1 MVLVAS
7 LPAEVRAGAGT
18 LRFAAGIL
26 RCAAGAAGVTAS
38 SVRPAVP
45 NERIEVAVSAVAT
58 HAPEGASSPDAAVVA
73 RATALVPLIREHAA
87 QASED
92 RRVTPEVMRALED
105 AELFGLL
112 VPRRL
117 GGQEGNL
124 RTMME
129 AVAEVARGD
138 GSTGW
143 TVALLNVCTWFATT
157 FSDEAQADVF
167 YATPGAKVC
176 GIFSPPTRSERVDGG
191 YLVSGRWPYSSGSF
205 AADWAT
211 LGIGL
216 DVPEGGDPRAL
227 ALIPAEAWSIEPTWF
242 MSGMR
247 GSGSDTIVVDEHFV
261 PVHRIQGF
269 GDMVERR
276 YGTSFTTREPNSA
289 MAFIPVAALI
299 LAAPLL
305 GLARHAL
312 EITLANVPGKNVA
325 YTAYRQARMSPSHQI
340 GLAESATEFD
350 LAELLMQRA
359 ARDVDE
365 PAAAGV
371 IPDRLLRGRVR
382 QDTGAIGELAQRGI
396 NRLMTVNGASS
407 FADANA
413 LSRVWRDA
421 EVAARHA
428 LVMPEIGKEAY
439 GQLLLGADAP
449 LTIDV

>member
-1 MVLVAS
+1 MS
-7 LPAEVRAGAGT
+7 
-18 LRFAAGIL
+18 
-26 RCAAGAAGVTAS
+26 
-38 SVRPAVP
+38 
-45 NERIEVAVSAVAT
+45 VSAT
-58 HAPEGASSPDAAVVA
+58 QSREGQSSPDDAVVA
-73 RATALVPLIREHAA
+73 RATALVGLIREHAA
-87 QASED
+87 QSSAD
-92 RRVTPEVMRALED
+92 RRVTPEVMRALEEAD
-105 AELFGLL
+105 LFRLL
-112 VPRRL
+112 VPARL
-117 GGQEGNL
+117 GGPERNL

-129 AVAEVARGD
+129 SVAEVARGD

-157 FSDEAQADVF
+157 FSDQAQEDVF
-167 YATPGAKVC
+167 GGTPGAKVC
-176 GIFSPPTRSERVDGG
+176 GIFSPPTTSERVDGG
-191 YLVSGRWPYSSGSF
+191 YVVSGRWPYSSGSF

-216 DVPEGGDPRAL
+216 DVPAGGDPRAL
-227 ALIPAEAWSIEPTWF
+227 ALIPSAAWTIEPTWF
-242 MSGMR
+242 MTGMQ
-247 GSGSDTIVVDEHFV
+247 GTGSDTIVVEEHFV
-261 PVHRIQGF
+261 PDHRIQGF

-276 YGTSFTTREPNSA
+276 YATSHVHSEPNSA

-299 LAAPLL
+299 LAAPLV

-312 EITLANVPGKNVA
+312 EITLANVPAKNVA
-325 YTAYRQARMSPSHQI
+325 YTAYRQARSSPSHQI
-340 GLAESATEFD
+340 DLAESATAFD

-371 IPDRLLRGRVR
+371 VPDRLRRGRVR
-382 QDTGAIGELAQRGI
+382 HDTGIIGELVQTGI

-407 FADANA
+407 FADANV

-439 GQLLLGADAP
+439 GRLLLGTEGP
-449 LTIDV
+449 LTIDA